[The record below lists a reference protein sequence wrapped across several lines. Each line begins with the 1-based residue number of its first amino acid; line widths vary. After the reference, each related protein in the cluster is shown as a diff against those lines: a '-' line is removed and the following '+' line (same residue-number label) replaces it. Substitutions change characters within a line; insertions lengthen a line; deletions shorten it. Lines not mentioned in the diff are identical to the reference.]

1 MQTPKGNEYTIVE
14 GVIYARIGNLPTTEF
29 EAFDSVEDVDA
40 AFENAIVDESG
51 NIREEFFKF
60 KLILTTTQ
68 EIPGQKIKKILRI
81 VFASSS
87 EVAGLNRQE
96 TRLRKTA
103 ESALIGLEKQAIE
116 IGANAII
123 GITVSA
129 NSSQGGSSALFG
141 SSDAVLAMG
150 TAVLLEE
157 IKSD

>member
-1 MQTPKGNEYTIVE
+1 MQTPKGNQYTIVE
-14 GVIYARIGNLPTTEF
+14 GVIYARIGNNPTAEF
-29 EAFDSVEDVDA
+29 EAFDSLDDVDE

-51 NIREEFFKF
+51 NIKEEFFKF

-68 EIPGQKIKKILRI
+68 EIPGRKIKKILRI

-87 EVAGLNRQE
+87 EMAGLNRQE

-103 ESALIGLEKQAIE
+103 ESALIGLEKQALE

-129 NSSQGGSSALFG
+129 NSSQGGSSTFAG
-141 SSDAVLAMG
+141 SSDAVLALG
-150 TAVLLEE
+150 TAVLLEDLD
-157 IKSD
+157 K

>member
-1 MQTPKGNEYTIVE
+1 MQTPKGNQYTIVE
-14 GVIYARIGNLPTTEF
+14 SVIYARIGNNPTAEF
-29 EAFDSVEDVDA
+29 EAFDSLDDVDE

-51 NIREEFFKF
+51 NIKEEFFKF

-68 EIPGQKIKKILRI
+68 EIPGRKIKKILRI
-81 VFASSS
+81 LFASSS
-87 EVAGLNRQE
+87 EMAGLNRQE

-129 NSSQGGSSALFG
+129 NSSQGGSSAFAG
-141 SSDAVLAMG
+141 SSDAVLALG
-150 TAVLLEE
+150 TAVLLEDLD
-157 IKSD
+157 K